1 MQSHDTIDLKMK
13 ASIDVVLNLQM
24 DLMFAFQATPSGGLP
39 LLTIFNI
46 LIVFGILCSIAILV
60 ATRRQAQD
68 SQGIEGFEFMYEVT
82 PLPPHESIETYYLF

>member
-1 MQSHDTIDLKMK
+1 
-13 ASIDVVLNLQM
+13 M
-24 DLMFAFQATPSGGLP
+24 DLLFAFQATPSGGLT

-68 SQGIEGFEFMYEVT
+68 SQRIEGFEFMHEVT
-82 PLPPHESIETYYLF
+82 PLPLYESIESYYLF